1 MLSALSL
8 QRAPYACVGLG
19 SEVQQPHSTTPWGT
33 WGCICPRTWSV
44 AHRYAH
50 TNSADILPSTGRL
63 KEHCGL
69 PFSCVLQPY
78 HRLSEKEAAAG
89 DASSVRSEAI
99 ARCSHCYA

>member
-1 MLSALSL
+1 MKVDFTLK
-8 QRAPYACVGLG
+8 RFP
-19 SEVQQPHSTTPWGT
+19 
-33 WGCICPRTWSV
+33 I
-44 AHRYAH
+44 
-50 TNSADILPSTGRL
+50 NGRL

-99 ARCSHCYA
+99 ARCSHCYAL